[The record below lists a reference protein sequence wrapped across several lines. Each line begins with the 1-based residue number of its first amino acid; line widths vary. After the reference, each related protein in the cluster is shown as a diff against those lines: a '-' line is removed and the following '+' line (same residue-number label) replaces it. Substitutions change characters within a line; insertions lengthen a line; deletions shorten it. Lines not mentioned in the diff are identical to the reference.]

1 MDMYELLTCPNV
13 VTVFAMLFMMA
24 YVIIVVV
31 QRAQAAAATAQAEA
45 EAEAEAQAE
54 EAATFAAAATAAVDT
69 VKLNRVQEVVY
80 QLVGGLFDPHTQSKI
95 QNRLIN
101 NLFNLPHDAKDEE
114 TDSSERFLIYPTT
127 RQGDQLNDRCDR
139 FFGMMET
146 VCNRIGMLESRSHNQ
161 HDTIDDMSERIYE
174 LEEKVREQAKTIAA
188 QQKQIDE
195 TTF

>member
-1 MDMYELLTCPNV
+1 LKVIDIIIMDMYELFTCPNV
-13 VTVFAMLFMMA
+13 VTVCAMLFMMA
-24 YVIIVVV
+24 YVIIVDA
-31 QRAQAAAATAQAEA
+31 QRAQAAAAT
-45 EAEAEAQAE
+45 E
-54 EAATFAAAATAAVDT
+54 EAATAATAAVDT

-101 NLFNLPHDAKDEE
+101 NLFNLPHDVNDEE
-114 TDSSERFLIYPTT
+114 IDSSERFLIYPTT

-146 VCNRIGMLESRSHNQ
+146 VCNRISMLESRSHNQ
-161 HDTIDDMSERIYE
+161 HDTIDDMIERVYA
-174 LEEKVREQAKTIAA
+174 LEEKVREQEKTIAA